1 MRLIRS
7 ARLLL
12 LALLISVVPASSFA
26 GIFISVG
33 FAPPVLPVYVQPV
46 CPSPDLMWMPGY
58 WHYGPDG
65 YFWVPGAWVPAPYSG
80 ALWTPGYWGFRGGQY
95 IFNEG
100 YWGAHI
106 GFYGGVNYGFGYGGI
121 GFAGGEWRGG
131 HFAYNTAVINVN
143 VNVIHSTYVDH
154 AVVER
159 GTVAGAGHTAYSG
172 GPGGV
177 KHEPTPEET
186 AASHEQHMPPT
197 KFQQQHVETAK
208 ADKTAYAKNNGGHP
222 THTAAEKP
230 LAEEKHAPP
239 AAKTGNTS
247 KTETKTPSKGTVN
260 PNPKTEGKTPPKTGS
275 TAPKA
280 TPKTES
286 TAPKSEPKATPKTES
301 TAPKTPTHT
310 APKTAETTPK
320 SEPKPAPKPAA
331 QPKPAAPSHPA
342 AAPKSS
348 KPKGR

>member
-154 AVVER
+154 TVVER

-177 KHEPTPEET
+177 KHDPTPEEKT
-186 AASHEQHMPPT
+186 AMNEKHTPPT

-239 AAKTGNTS
+239 AAS
-247 KTETKTPSKGTVN
+247 KTPAKTEAKTPSKGTVN
-260 PNPKTEGKTPPKTGS
+260 PNPKTEAKTPPKTE
-275 TAPKA
+275 PKA
-280 TPKTES
+280 GPKTE
-286 TAPKSEPKATPKTES
+286 PKTEPKAGPKTEPK
-301 TAPKTPTHT
+301 AGPKT
-310 APKTAETTPK
+310 
-320 SEPKPAPKPAA
+320 EPKPAT
-331 QPKPAAPSHPA
+331 QPKPAPQNHPA
-342 AAPKSS
+342 AAPKSQPKSS